1 MRFHFQEHGSHVAA
15 GAAARI
21 WNLLS
26 IKDEEKSEVT
36 VDEGNETVVLHE
48 RCLSAV
54 EGLFF
59 PFIPPPSRLPSPVR
73 KWAVKLGKV
82 ISAYQCKQ
90 EKKRKGKTKK
100 RLKKKRKMR
109 LKRKKKKKN
118 KGKKEKEERKMRME
132 RKKERKN

>member
-1 MRFHFQEHGSHVAA
+1 MVGGGGGVRFHFQEHGSHVAA

-109 LKRKKKKKN
+109 MKRKKKKKKTRGKRKKK
-118 KGKKEKEERKMRME
+118 KGK
-132 RKKERKN
+132 